1 MQVKN
6 ISARGWWVMGT
17 MVKPGETATVEAT
30 IADIGDNPDL
40 VIVEEV
46 AEAPEEPEQNIEP
59 DPDLVVEESAEPVPE
74 VVATVEPEKRKPG
87 RPAK

>member
-17 MVKPGETATVEAT
+17 MVAPGETKPVEAT
-30 IADIGDNPDL
+30 AADIGDNPDL
-40 VIVEEV
+40 VIVVEEQ
-46 AEAPEEPEQNIEP
+46 AKEQAPEPEQ
-59 DPDLVVEESAEPVPE
+59 
-74 VVATVEPEKRKPG
+74 EPEKRKPG

>member
-6 ISARGWWVMGT
+6 ISARGWWINGK
-17 MVKPGETATVEAT
+17 MVAPGATEPVEAT
-30 IADIGDNPDL
+30 KADIGDNPDL

-46 AEAPEEPEQNIEP
+46 EAEQTE
-59 DPDLVVEESAEPVPE
+59 
-74 VVATVEPEKRKPG
+74 EKRKPG